1 MSQNP
6 EPDLLRDIAD
16 GWHLCTALGLTNH
29 HAAMAADGS
38 GALVAAVALLGGHRR
53 PALTL
58 TASSCVSW
66 LASTLIHHGGL
77 L

>member
-1 MSQNP
+1 MAAGDS
-6 EPDLLRDIAD
+6 DILRDIAD
-16 GWHLCTALGLTNH
+16 GYHLCTFFGLAGH
-29 HAAMAADGS
+29 HAALAADGS
-38 GALVAAVALLGGHRR
+38 SALVAAIALLGGHRR

-77 L
+77 